1 MNNMNIDT
9 NQKVNKVQNATTSVK
24 PQKTSDTKF
33 ADELSSMSS
42 KVEGK
47 NNDEIHAEEN
57 VKKENSDEKDTTTKE
72 APKEETL
79 LNPQN
84 EPNKQ
89 TLNNDENEIGEV
101 IDGLSNI
108 VVEMNN
114 KLEQTSNLPEN
125 TIKDVVNASLTAEG
139 NVMPEENGIN
149 EKISDNNDKNIFK
162 DELKETIITVKA
174 PKTEQLPET
183 MPVLNQVNTNEIKPD
198 SNNIEDISL
207 EQFIPAKVVKNI
219 KEETKNT
226 DKKIAQIDME
236 EQSFSNLEQENEN
249 EQIEQKVKTVTNSSG
264 IKKVDTKTNITV
276 ETIAKFDEIAMTK
289 NDVEF
294 FAKLVENNG
303 NNLNAKEVANSSQVS
318 KTLADMLA
326 KSMNDNKPIRI
337 NFDNDISVIIKISKD
352 GKISADFLP
361 SSQIAEAYL
370 KENLPLLKQRF
381 DDNNIN
387 YDELNHR
394 EQKQNDRND
403 NRKKGRKDE

>member
-1 MNNMNIDT
+1 MNIDT

-24 PQKTSDTKF
+24 TQKTSDTKF

-42 KVEGK
+42 KVEEK
-47 NNDEIHAEEN
+47 NNDEIHAEKN

-162 DELKETIITVKA
+162 DELKETIITVEA

-226 DKKIAQIDME
+226 DKKIAQIDLE
-236 EQSFSNLEQENEN
+236 EQSFNNLEQENEN
-249 EQIEQKVKTVTNSSG
+249 GQIEQKVKTVTNSSG

-289 NDVEF
+289 DDVEF

>member
-1 MNNMNIDT
+1 
-9 NQKVNKVQNATTSVK
+9 
-24 PQKTSDTKF
+24 
-33 ADELSSMSS
+33 
-42 KVEGK
+42 
-47 NNDEIHAEEN
+47 
-57 VKKENSDEKDTTTKE
+57 
-72 APKEETL
+72 
-79 LNPQN
+79 
-84 EPNKQ
+84 
-89 TLNNDENEIGEV
+89 
-101 IDGLSNI
+101 
-108 VVEMNN
+108 
-114 KLEQTSNLPEN
+114 
-125 TIKDVVNASLTAEG
+125 
-139 NVMPEENGIN
+139 
-149 EKISDNNDKNIFK
+149 
-162 DELKETIITVKA
+162 
-174 PKTEQLPET
+174 
-183 MPVLNQVNTNEIKPD
+183 
-198 SNNIEDISL
+198 
-207 EQFIPAKVVKNI
+207 
-219 KEETKNT
+219 
-226 DKKIAQIDME
+226 ME
-236 EQSFSNLEQENEN
+236 EQSFNNLEQENEN
-249 EQIEQKVKTVTNSSG
+249 GQIEQKVKTVTNSSG

-289 NDVEF
+289 DDVEF